1 MKRALALAII
11 ILVCVTGVLSA
22 QGILPFVPAFGPGME
37 PTVRSGSIIIVKPV
51 NATDISIGDVVVCT
65 VPPAARDNYG
75 YPAVLVRRV
84 IEVDKDLAGTSFLL
98 QTDDASGAPF
108 SVRPQD
114 IKGAA
119 GSTVPYIGYPLTV
132 FRSGTLT
139 AFIFVLIFLL
149 AIYLFSREIGAAA
162 GRRFRSIVSPVIEE
176 NRRYDD
182 SLSRRIEATEKAL
195 SGFTGAMEEYAQHL
209 ASHTSAIKGLSEAS
223 HALKD
228 GAAEQNRV
236 LGHMA
241 ATLAR
246 QKKEREVARIEEVVY
261 HFRERT
267 REIMRVKEALEKEAR
282 VQTDKNQE
290 TIVVVKKPAPQGC
303 VVKPKALL
311 ERRHLF
317 SGYSKVA
324 Q

>member
-1 MKRALALAII
+1 MKRAVALAII
-11 ILVCVTGVLSA
+11 ILVCIVGIFSVQGV
-22 QGILPFVPAFGPGME
+22 LPFVPAYGPGME
-37 PTVRSGSIIIVKPV
+37 PTVRSGSLIAVEPVKT
-51 NATDISIGDVVVCT
+51 AEISSGDVVVCK
-65 VPPAARDNYG
+65 VPPAARESYG
-75 YPAVLVRRV
+75 YPPVLARRV
-84 IEVDKDLAGTSFLL
+84 IEVDKEPAGTSFLL

-114 IKGAA
+114 IKGTV
-119 GSTVPYIGYPLTV
+119 GSTVPYIGYPFAV
-132 FRSGTLT
+132 FRSTALT

-149 AIYLFSREIGAAA
+149 ALYLFSREIGAAA
-162 GRRFRSIVSPVIEE
+162 GRRFRSFVSPIVEE
-176 NRRYDD
+176 SRRYDD
-182 SLSRRIEATEKAL
+182 SLFRRVEATEKAL
-195 SGFTGAMEEYAQHL
+195 SGFTGAMQEYAQHL

-223 HALKD
+223 QALKD
-228 GAAEQNRV
+228 GAVEQNRI

-241 ATLAR
+241 STLAR

-290 TIVVVKKPAPQGC
+290 TIVVIKKPAPQGC

-311 ERRHLF
+311 EKRHFF
-317 SGYSKVA
+317 SAYSKIA
-324 Q
+324 